1 MARIKLTI
9 GRIRDF
15 SCPVGKAQAFLW
27 DTEAPGLAVRATPGS
42 DVRAFIF
49 QGLLNG
55 KYIRTTIGDSRAWN
69 LDDARAEARRLQNLI
84 DQGTDPRQE
93 KAERIA
99 TTEAKREEARREK
112 VLALDAWSAYVEARK
127 PRWSESH
134 YAAHLKVAKEGGET
148 ITRGRKVSKDGKTL
162 PGNLR
167 PLLDLPL
174 NQIDAERVQAWLK
187 ADVEQRPTQASLTF
201 RLLRTFIRWCSEHS
215 EYRDQVHQDACAGR
229 AVREELP
236 KKVAK
241 QDVIERDMLRP
252 WFEQVR
258 KLSNP
263 IHAAYLQTVLLTG
276 ARPGEVV
283 TMRWEDV
290 DFQWGSLIIRDKV
303 EGERTIPLTP
313 YVASLLQDLK
323 RRNDTPPTKFR
334 ILHGKRIENDL
345 DARTP
350 SPWVF
355 ASKIAASGYL
365 QEPRIAHQRAVKAAG
380 LPNITIHGLRRSF
393 GSLSE
398 WCEVPAGVVAQI
410 QGHKP
415 SATAERHY
423 RVRPLDL
430 LRQWHTKIEG
440 WILEQAGIELPNQ
453 EEAAPSLR
461 MVG

>member
-1 MARIKLTI
+1 MQRERLTPD
-9 GRIRDF
+9 RIRRF
-15 SCPVGKAQAFLW
+15 TCPDGAKQAFLW
-27 DTEAPGLAVRATPGS
+27 DTDAPRLAVRATTGAKS
-42 DVRAFIF
+42 FTFESKLNRQTIRA
-49 QGLLNG
+49 
-55 KYIRTTIGDSRAWN
+55 TIGDVRAWN
-69 LDDARAEARRLQNLI
+69 LDDARTEARRLQTLV
-84 DQGTDPRQE
+84 DQGIDPRQE

-99 TTEAKREEARREK
+99 ATEAKREEARRAK
-112 VLALDAWSAYVEARK
+112 VLALDAWNTYIDARK
-127 PRWSESH
+127 ARWSEAH
-134 YAAHLKVAKEGGET
+134 YAAHLKVSKEGGDP
-148 ITRGRKVSKDGKTL
+148 ITRGRKVRKDGKTL

-167 PLLDLPL
+167 PLLELPL
-174 NQIDAERVQAWLK
+174 NQIDAERVQSWLK
-187 ADVEQRPTQASLTF
+187 ADVEQRPTQAALTF
-201 RLLRTFIRWCSEHS
+201 RLLRTFIRWCSEHPD
-215 EYRDQVHQDACAGR
+215 YQDQVHQDACAGR

-241 QDVIERDMLRP
+241 QDAIERDMLRP

-263 IHAAYLQTVLLTG
+263 IHATYLQTVLLTG
-276 ARPGEVV
+276 ARPGEVAAL
-283 TMRWEDV
+283 RWEDV
-290 DFQWGSLIIRDKV
+290 DFQWEGLTIRDKV

-323 RRNDTPPTKFR
+323 HRNDAPPPKFR

-345 DARTP
+345 DAWTP

-355 ASKIAASGYL
+355 ASKTAASGYL

-440 WILEQAGIELPNQ
+440 WILAQAGIEQPNQ
-453 EEAAPSLR
+453 EEAVPALR
-461 MVG
+461 VVC

>member
-1 MARIKLTI
+1 MQRERLTPD
-9 GRIRDF
+9 RIRRF
-15 SCPVGKAQAFLW
+15 SCPDNVKQAFLW
-27 DTEAPGLAVRATPGS
+27 DTDAPRLAVRATTGAKS
-42 DVRAFIF
+42 FTFESKLNRRTIRA
-49 QGLLNG
+49 
-55 KYIRTTIGDSRAWN
+55 TIGDVRAWN
-69 LDDARAEARRLQNLI
+69 LDDARAEARRLQTLI
-84 DQGTDPRQE
+84 DQGIDPRQE
-93 KAERIA
+93 KTERIA
-99 TTEAKREEARREK
+99 AAEAKREEARREK
-112 VLALDAWSAYVEARK
+112 VLALEAWNVYIDTRK

-148 ITRGRKVSKDGKTL
+148 ITRGRKVRKDGKTL

-167 PLLDLPL
+167 PLLELPL
-174 NQIDAERVQAWLK
+174 NQIDAERVQSWLK
-187 ADVEQRPTQASLTF
+187 EDVEQRPTQAALTF
-201 RLLRTFIRWCSEHS
+201 RLLRTFIRWCSEHPD
-215 EYRDQVHQDACAGR
+215 YRDQVHHDACSGR

-241 QDVIERDMLRP
+241 QDALEREMLRP
-252 WFEQVR
+252 WFAEVR
-258 KLSNP
+258 KLANP
-263 IHAAYLQTVLLTG
+263 VHAAYLQTVLLTG
-276 ARPGEVV
+276 ARPGEVAIL
-283 TMRWEDV
+283 RWEDV
-290 DFQWGSLIIRDKV
+290 DFQWGSLTIRDKV

-313 YVASLLQDLK
+313 HVSGLLQDLK
-323 RRNDTPPTKFR
+323 RRNDTPPPKFR

-345 DARTP
+345 DAWAP

-355 ASKIAASGYL
+355 ASKTAASGYL
-365 QEPRIAHQRAVKAAG
+365 QEPRIAHQRAVRAAG

-440 WILEQAGIELPNQ
+440 WILEQAGVEQLNQ
-453 EEAAPSLR
+453 IAATPGLR
-461 MVG
+461 AVTN